1 MFVPLTDGNVEN
13 VPLSGFVHVF
23 AQVRTPSPLSPTD
36 PYRIQ
41 INLDQVSGVG
51 DITGFRYLVTGS
63 FRINLPAAPT
73 EPINTSFDLR
83 VPGLPPSPII
93 PSGPPILPPSPI
105 FPLDISFLLNFGPF
119 GDTLSNV
126 LIDSISVPE

>member
-63 FRINLPAAPT
+63 FRINLPTAPT
-73 EPINTSFDLR
+73 DPIHTSFDLL
-83 VPGLPPSPII
+83 VPGLSA
-93 PSGPPILPPSPI
+93 
-105 FPLDISFLLNFGPF
+105 
-119 GDTLSNV
+119 
-126 LIDSISVPE
+126 